1 MRSRLGSEGDPGNGR
16 LPTEAAPVSR
26 LARDSP
32 TPGDPRQ
39 LSSQASRSSCW
50 PWSRRAARTRRT
62 VVVGLTSLA
71 AESLGLADE
80 IGTVAEGLRRRPR
93 GGGRRSLEV
102 YRTVIGTLQGIA
114 WMLLLVFVVAL
125 VACVLARGFE
135 RRT

>member
-1 MRSRLGSEGDPGNGR
+1 MRSRFGSEGDPGDGR

-71 AESLGLADE
+71 AESLGLA
-80 IGTVAEGLRRRPR
+80 VRSARWPR
-93 GGGRRSLEV
+93 GYAADLVVVDGDRLRSIGR
-102 YRTVIGTLQGIA
+102 
-114 WMLLLVFVVAL
+114 
-125 VACVLARGFE
+125 
-135 RRT
+135 